1 MSRSIRTLCVSSA
14 VTVWISLSAT
24 VALAQQGTSSPIASS
39 PDAAITTPA
48 KSSSLDTKPSA
59 FGSDLFKD
67 TLSDFRRLSSP
78 QTVTWLAIGT
88 AAAGFSAPIDR
99 RVTAHLAGAPA
110 AQSLRS
116 GNIIGGKEFQFGSAL
131 ATYTLGRLTNNQR
144 VTQVGS
150 RLFRAQLVAQTVT
163 GVIKHAAQ
171 RTRPDGTNLS
181 FPSGHTSVSFASAT
195 VLQDEFGWKVGIPA
209 YLVAGYVAAAR
220 IEARRHFLSDVAFGA
235 AVGVLAGRSVTI
247 GSGDKRFAV
256 SPMASPGGAGVNF
269 TWVGNER

>member
-1 MSRSIRTLCVSSA
+1 M
-14 VTVWISLSAT
+14 
-24 VALAQQGTSSPIASS
+24 
-39 PDAAITTPA
+39 
-48 KSSSLDTKPSA
+48 
-59 FGSDLFKD
+59 
-67 TLSDFRRLSSP
+67 
-78 QTVTWLAIGT
+78 
-88 AAAGFSAPIDR
+88 
-99 RVTAHLAGAPA
+99 AGAPA
-110 AQSLRS
+110 LRSLES
-116 GNIIGGKEFQFGSAL
+116 GNIIGGKEFQFGSSL
-131 ATYTLGRLTNNQR
+131 ATYTLGRLTKNQR

-195 VLQDEFGWKVGIPA
+195 VLHDEFGWKVGIPA
-209 YLVAGYVAAAR
+209 YAIAGYVAAAR

-235 AVGVLAGRSVTI
+235 AIGILAGRSITI

-256 SPMASPGGAGVNF
+256 SPAASPGGAAVNF